1 MKILKVMDLI
11 QLNLKDLKANC
22 NRFIVIVWR
31 SRLLESC
38 ILLVN
43 NSKLFESHKK
53 LRISLGIINV
63 QRSKELLVMV
73 L

>member
-22 NRFIVIVWR
+22 NRFIGDQDYWKVVYYWLIIR
-31 SRLLESC
+31 NYS
-38 ILLVN
+38 
-43 NSKLFESHKK
+43 SHKK
-53 LRISLGIINV
+53 LCISLGIINV